1 MQTGTVIWFDH
12 QKGYGFIQSDA
23 DESKQYFTHYTN
35 IISDDKF
42 KSLVGDDKVEFEV
55 EAEKDGSGKERAV
68 NVRRIK

>member
-23 DESKQYFTHYTN
+23 DETKQYFTHYTN

-42 KSLVGDDKVEFEV
+42 KTLTGDSRVVFEV
-55 EAEKDGSGKERAV
+55 DTDADGKERAI
-68 NVRRIK
+68 NVRLIK